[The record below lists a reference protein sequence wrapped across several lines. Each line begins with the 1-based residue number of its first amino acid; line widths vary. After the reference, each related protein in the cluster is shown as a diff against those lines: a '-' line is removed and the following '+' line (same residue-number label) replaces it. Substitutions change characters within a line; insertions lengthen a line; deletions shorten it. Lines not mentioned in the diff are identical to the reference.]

1 MEKRK
6 ILRRFAA
13 IGLSAAICI
22 SAMPICMNNGT
33 FANGAFVSQS
43 NDQSAVIMDERQ
55 ISLQI
60 TPYEQ
65 KSSSVSVYAE
75 NDIVKGNPTSCEMLD
90 RISLT
95 IGVEAASGLSENR
108 LSSIAL
114 YVHHSLNGA
123 ECPVRSIPLTSIN
136 KISDTQYELR
146 YDFITYGTELWFETS
161 YFSGVT
167 DFNAEYC
174 NFQSVSSDYLK
185 AEATTPDGE
194 NLFVC
199 IPAKVNTNSLQKWL
213 KNIVMYINSLSDVT
227 GFSRGTMYMLF
238 DDAECAVAHSANYKL
253 DSKKEI
259 NGFTVF
265 GVDVTEETLAVM
277 AEERNAISWC
287 VMHELSHSY
296 ACHTANNTFDTN
308 YNYHDEVHTNVRGIT
323 AIFNC
328 ENIRNIDIWE
338 SGNTGKYNTIYNK
351 RTPDGNDFV
360 YYMAKK
366 FVNIG
371 EQYGWNKLEFFF
383 SADTANSDYNHSYS
397 CETNLH
403 AAAVLKEYLGL
414 DVTVT
419 NSDYLKF
426 VNVLHRLYLLCWD
439 HPEFEDASF
448 RQFISVCF
456 NNGDP
461 SDNSGTDLIQR
472 FVRSNIECPLAITNQ
487 LSDVAAKIG
496 DSINLTVGATGE
508 NIKYQWNIIEPDNS
522 TTVEHMD
529 TPTYSYTLTEEN
541 NGRRIFCEIIDKY
554 GKNLNTDTIIVGTP
568 VEIISHPANTTG
580 ELNSLVS
587 TSVNA
592 AGCGL
597 KYQWY
602 ERNAGTSYWARA
614 NDTDDTYSCTLT
626 KFRDGKEVYCEIT
639 DAFGNKVRTR
649 SATLGL
655 PLEIIRQ
662 PINSSAPMGQV
673 ARTTLKASGSGLR
686 YRWFIRYS
694 GDIYWYSTSSVS
706 PTYSCKID
714 ERTKGSMLYCEVT
727 DVFGRKKKTN
737 TVLISE
743 KR

>member
-1 MEKRK
+1 MDKRK

-22 SAMPICMNNGT
+22 SAMPNCIKNGT
-33 FANGAFVSQS
+33 SANGAFVSPS
-43 NDQSAVIMDERQ
+43 NDLSAVVMDERQ
-55 ISLQI
+55 ISLKI
-60 TPYEQ
+60 APYEQ
-65 KSSSVSVYAE
+65 TSSDVSVYVE
-75 NDIVKGNPTSCEMLD
+75 DDIVKGNPTSCEMLD

-95 IGVEAASGLSENR
+95 IKVEAASGLSESR
-108 LSSIAL
+108 LGSISL

-123 ECPVRSIPLTSIN
+123 ECPVRIISPASVN

-146 YDFITYGTELWFETS
+146 YNFITYGTELWFETS

-167 DFNAEYC
+167 DFSASYC
-174 NFQSVSSDYLK
+174 NFRSESYDYLK

-199 IPAKVNTNSLQKWL
+199 IPANVDRTSLQKWM

-238 DDAECAVAHSANYKL
+238 NDAECPTAHSANYKL

-265 GVDVTEETLAVM
+265 GLHTTEETLAVM
-277 AEERNAISWC
+277 AEEKNAISWC

-338 SGNTGKYNTIYNK
+338 SGATGKYNTIYNQ
-351 RTPDGNDFV
+351 RTPDENDFV
-360 YYMAKK
+360 FYMAKK
-366 FVNIG
+366 LVNIG
-371 EQYGWNKLEFFF
+371 EIYGWKRLEFFF

-403 AAAVLKEYLGL
+403 AATVLKDYLDL

-419 NSDYLKF
+419 NPDYLKF

-439 HPEFEDASF
+439 HPEFEEEAF
-448 RQFISVCF
+448 KHFVSVEF
-456 NNGDP
+456 NSGDP

-472 FVRSNIECPLAITNQ
+472 FIRSNIECPLAITSRLTNV
-487 LSDVAAKIG
+487 SAEVGENI
-496 DSINLTVGATGE
+496 SLTVSASGE
-508 NIKYQWNIIEPDNS
+508 NIKYQWHIIEPDNS

-529 TPTYSYTLTEEN
+529 TPTYTYTLTEEN

-554 GKNLNTDTIIVGTP
+554 GKSLNTNTIIVGTP
-568 VEIISHPANTTG
+568 VRIISNPPNTTG
-580 ELNSLVS
+580 ALNSLVS

-592 AGCGL
+592 TGCGL

-602 ERNAGTSYWARA
+602 ERNAGTSYWAKA
-614 NDTDDTYSCTLT
+614 KDTDDTYSCTLT

-639 DAFGNKVRTR
+639 DTFGNKVRTR

-655 PLEIIRQ
+655 PLEILRQ

-686 YRWFIRYS
+686 YRWFIRYKD
-694 GDIYWYSTSSVS
+694 DIYWYSTSSVS
-706 PTYSCKID
+706 PTYSCVID
-714 ERTKGSMLYCEVT
+714 ERTKGSMLYCEIT
-727 DVFGRKKKTN
+727 DVFGRKMKTN

>member
-1 MEKRK
+1 MKKRNL
-6 ILRRFAA
+6 LRRFAA
-13 IGLSAAICI
+13 LGLSAAICI
-22 SAMPICMNNGT
+22 SAMPFCTNSGT
-33 FANGAFVSQS
+33 FANGAFVTPS
-43 NDQSAVIMDERQ
+43 NDQSAITMDERQ

-75 NDIVKGNPTSCEMLD
+75 NDIVKVNPTSCEMLD

-185 AEATTPDGE
+185 AEAATPDGE

-199 IPAKVNTNSLQKWL
+199 IPAKVNTNALQKWL

-238 DDAECAVAHSANYKL
+238 DDAECATAHSANYKL

-265 GVDVTEETLAVM
+265 GVNTTEEVIDVM
-277 AEERNAISWC
+277 TEKKNAITWS

-328 ENIRNIDIWE
+328 ENIRDIDIWE

-351 RTPDGNDFV
+351 RTPDENDFLF
-360 YYMAKK
+360 YMAKK

-383 SADTANSDYNHSYS
+383 GADNSISDFDHSYS

-403 AAAVLKEYLGL
+403 AANVLKDYLDL

-419 NSDYLKF
+419 NPDYLKF

-472 FVRSNIECPLAITNQ
+472 FVRSNIECPLAITSQPAN
-487 LSDVAAKIG
+487 VEAKIG
-496 DSINLTVGATGE
+496 ENINISVAASGE

-529 TPTYSYTLTEEN
+529 TPEYSYTLTEEN
-541 NGRRIFCEIIDKY
+541 NGRKIFCEIIDKY
-554 GKNLNTDTIIVGTP
+554 GKSLRTDTIIAGTP
-568 VEIISHPANTTG
+568 VEIISHPDNTTG
-580 ELNSLVS
+580 ELNKLVS
-587 TSVNA
+587 TSVKA
-592 AGCGL
+592 EGCGL

-614 NDTDDTYSCTLT
+614 KDTDDTYSCTLT

-639 DAFGNKVRTR
+639 DAFGNKVRSR

-655 PLEIIRQ
+655 PLEILRQ
-662 PINSSAPMGQV
+662 PINGSAPMGQI

-686 YRWFIRYS
+686 YRWFIRYK

-706 PTYSCKID
+706 PTYSCVIN

-727 DVFGRKKKTN
+727 DVFGKKRKTN